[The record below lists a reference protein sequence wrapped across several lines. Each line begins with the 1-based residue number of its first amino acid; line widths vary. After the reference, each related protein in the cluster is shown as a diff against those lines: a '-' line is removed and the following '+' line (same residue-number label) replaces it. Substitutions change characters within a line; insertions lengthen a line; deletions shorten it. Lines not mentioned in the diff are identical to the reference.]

1 MKLPAAHLPA
11 QSLEEVAKQLSAYP
25 DTEIR
30 LVPPRS
36 RKLGTYSRTPDGKH
50 LITLNDNLP
59 PYVMLIV
66 LVHEMAHLE
75 NRLQN
80 GRTVSPHGKE
90 WKAIYS
96 RMLKEYIYRNIFP
109 KDLAETLMRHV
120 LKPCAT
126 FPKELMHLLEE

>member
-1 MKLPAAHLPA
+1 MKLQATHLPA

-25 DTEIR
+25 DTDIR
-30 LVPPRS
+30 LVSPRS
-36 RKLGTYSRTPDGKH
+36 RKLGTYSRTPEGRH
-50 LITLNDNLP
+50 IITLNDNLS

-109 KDLAETLMRHV
+109 EDLAETLMRHA

>member
-1 MKLPAAHLPA
+1 MV
-11 QSLEEVAKQLSAYP
+11 S
-25 DTEIR
+25 
-30 LVPPRS
+30 PRS
-36 RKLGTYSRTPDGKH
+36 RKLGTYSQTPEGRH
-50 LITLNDNLP
+50 IITLNDNLS

-109 KDLAETLMRHV
+109 EDLAETLMRHA

-126 FPKELMHLLEE
+126 FPKELMHLLEK

>member
-1 MKLPAAHLPA
+1 MKPLLTHLPA
-11 QSLEEVAKQLSAYP
+11 QSLEEVEKQLSAYP
-25 DTEIR
+25 DTDIR

-36 RKLGTYSRTPDGKH
+36 RKLGTYSRTPEGRH
-50 LITLNDNLP
+50 IITLNDNLP

-80 GRTVSPHGKE
+80 GSTVSPHGKE
-90 WKAIYS
+90 WKAIYT

-109 KDLAETLMRHV
+109 KDISELLMHHA

-126 FPKELMHLLEE
+126 FPKELSRLLKK